1 MSRLSI
7 FWQIPQFV
15 LIGIS
20 EIFAS
25 ITSLE
30 FFYSQAPH
38 SMRSVSQ
45 ALNLFTNALGSWLTI
60 PLTMLVNVDTNDEW
74 IPDNIDEGHLDWYFY
89 LLAGL
94 MFAALIIFVY
104 LAYQFHY
111 VEPEELEKLNAHSR
125 AAEEQQGLVG
135 GEEQGIDVHNVVRAE
150 DDDYDKVGSSS
161 SSINSRSHKGKSY
174 GQMDNDQY

>member
-1 MSRLSI
+1 MSNIHI

-60 PLTMLVNVDTNDEW
+60 PLTLLVNADADSPWIASDVND
-74 IPDNIDEGHLDWYFY
+74 GHLDYYFY

-94 MFAALIIFVY
+94 MLIGLAVFVR
-104 LAYQFHY
+104 LAYQFVY
-111 VEPEELEKLNAHSR
+111 VSADELEALNNAEKSAEELDGTEVNNLAGGAGVYSPVLGR
-125 AAEEQQGLVG
+125 ESEQF
-135 GEEQGIDVHNVVRAE
+135 
-150 DDDYDKVGSSS
+150 
-161 SSINSRSHKGKSY
+161 
-174 GQMDNDQY
+174 

>member
-1 MSRLSI
+1 MEILAFSEYNLYKYQEYFYGTEDDQPANCWTLSSNVCNAQVAAGTLPMDCIECDYIPQMSNISI

-60 PLTMLVNVDTNDEW
+60 PLTLLVNTDSNNPWIASDVND
-74 IPDNIDEGHLDWYFY
+74 
-89 LLAGL
+89 
-94 MFAALIIFVY
+94 
-104 LAYQFHY
+104 
-111 VEPEELEKLNAHSR
+111 
-125 AAEEQQGLVG
+125 
-135 GEEQGIDVHNVVRAE
+135 
-150 DDDYDKVGSSS
+150 
-161 SSINSRSHKGKSY
+161 
-174 GQMDNDQY
+174 